1 MLRRYWISRT
11 DETTTRTMSKA
22 TVPAPAAVATGWVS
36 LLLLVDSL
44 LTIAGSVEF
53 MTVEVPVGCLGGLV
67 ARVVRPTNEEN

>member
-11 DETTTRTMSKA
+11 DETATRTMSKA

-44 LTIAGSVEF
+44 LTIACSV
-53 MTVEVPVGCLGGLV
+53 TVEVPVGCLGGLV